1 MAPEHRPRPTRRSR
15 SVPKGTVPPSLAILG
30 YHQQLGSPS
39 ENAMATTK
47 CAVYEP
53 PITSLPYLVVVFLP
67 DGTLQVQPQARRM
80 RRRMPNRWRP
90 KGREALTRHGP
101 PSSHPIGSSGNRLS
115 KAAFRECRPFSI
127 VPLALVSPPS
137 TRRAPKRDCSAALA
151 GRYRQQSD
159 RCHARVRS
167 PFGDCLAA
175 LRQCRPCHETKTFP
189 PAHLQKKRVTR
200 ISNS

>member
-67 DGTLQVQPQARRM
+67 DGTIQVQPFASA
-80 RRRMPNRWRP
+80 
-90 KGREALTRHGP
+90 KDAEAYAEQVAPQGTRGP
-101 PSSHPIGSSGNRLS
+101 
-115 KAAFRECRPFSI
+115 
-127 VPLALVSPPS
+127 
-137 TRRAPKRDCSAALA
+137 D
-151 GRYRQQSD
+151 
-159 RCHARVRS
+159 
-167 PFGDCLAA
+167 
-175 LRQCRPCHETKTFP
+175 
-189 PAHLQKKRVTR
+189 
-200 ISNS
+200 